1 MVCSHLNFSI
11 QSNPVNTDSEG
22 NTGSDFIN
30 RVSVF
35 SRSFFQQKKKLLLEQ
50 NTKEIKED
58 ISIIKLKFS
67 NLNKAV
73 IARKHLKIAHL

>member
-30 RVSVF
+30 RVSIF
-35 SRSFFQQKKKLLLEQ
+35 RRSFLQQKKLLLEQ

-58 ISIIKLKFS
+58 IGIIKLKFS
-67 NLNKAV
+67 NLNKAA
-73 IARKHLKIAHL
+73 IAWKHLKIAHL

>member
-22 NTGSDFIN
+22 NTESDLIN
-30 RVSVF
+30 RVYVF
-35 SRSFFQQKKKLLLEQ
+35 SRSFFLKKKLLLEQ

-58 ISIIKLKFS
+58 ISIIKLNVS
-67 NLNKAV
+67 NRNKAV
-73 IARKHLKIAHL
+73 ITCKHLKITHL

>member
-35 SRSFFQQKKKLLLEQ
+35 SRSFLQQKNLSLEQ